1 MQFLYETFFIQ
12 HMIIYKLLKV
22 ITLYYHISK
31 MLSRILYSHNKI
43 IYIYIFIILS
53 KSKYIVKNNWRL

>member
-1 MQFLYETFFIQ
+1 MQFLYETLFIQ

-43 IYIYIFIILS
+43 IYIYIFININ
-53 KSKYIVKNNWRL
+53 IFII